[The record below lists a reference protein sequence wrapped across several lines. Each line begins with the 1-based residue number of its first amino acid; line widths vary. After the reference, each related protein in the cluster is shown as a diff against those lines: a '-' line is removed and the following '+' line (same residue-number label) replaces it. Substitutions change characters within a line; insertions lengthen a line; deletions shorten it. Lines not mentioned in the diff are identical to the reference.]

1 MKRPNEDFVKHLC
14 WLWIAGIVVT
24 LLFLVLAGCASYA
37 PATSGQVNKMMFSL
51 GQASQKIEAMNNCP
65 NTETMES
72 IMNRAY
78 NRIDKIEAMK

>member
-1 MKRPNEDFVKHLC
+1 MKRY
-14 WLWIAGIVVT
+14 WLESLLIVATAVFMT
-24 LLFLVLAGCASYA
+24 ATMCGCASYA

-51 GQASQKIEAMNNCP
+51 GQASQKIEAMNTCP

-78 NRIDKIEAMK
+78 NHIDEIEAMK